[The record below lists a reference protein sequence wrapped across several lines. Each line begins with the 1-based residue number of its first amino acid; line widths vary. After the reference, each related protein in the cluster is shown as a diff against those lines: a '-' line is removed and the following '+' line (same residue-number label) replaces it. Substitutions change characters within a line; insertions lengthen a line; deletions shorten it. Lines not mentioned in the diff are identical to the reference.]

1 MKFIYS
7 DTNKRYYTL
16 DFYYRKRF
24 RHKVAKIPLDGF
36 FTCPNIDGKK
46 GFGGC
51 IFCRGGSAAYAKS
64 KGISLDKQL
73 HQGIAKIKDKWEE
86 PLYIAYFQANTN
98 TYDTVDNLKK
108 RFEPILN
115 ENIIGLALGT
125 RCDALNED
133 VLNYLEDLNK
143 RTNLFVELGLQ
154 TIKED
159 TAKMINRGHTLK
171 EFEDAYYKLKERGI
185 RVTVHIINGLPYE
198 MKEDMLKTVRYLN
211 KLKVDGVKIHSLFIE
226 KGTKIYEMYKEK
238 PFPLLSKK
246 EYVDITSDQ
255 IEELNKDIV
264 IERVTG
270 DADKEALIAPLWSLK
285 KFSVINDIDKEL
297 KRRNTVQGFKNNLL
311 DNLFY
316 YFEKYLSAK
325 DHIYI
330 DSNLTEISTFIK
342 EYTPSAY
349 VFSDKNTLLEANNL
363 SLIHKDNL
371 DKEEINTLLSKLNNK
386 GIITSFTYIDPNDLK
401 NYKFTYKKIN
411 NSHLTII
418 YKNFIY

>member
-24 RHKVAKIPLDGF
+24 HHKVAKIPLDGF
-36 FTCPNIDGKK
+36 FTCPNIDGTK

-171 EFEDAYYKLKERGI
+171 EFENAYYKLKERGI
-185 RVTVHIINGLPYE
+185 RVTVHIISGLPYE
-198 MKEDMLKTVRYLN
+198 TKEDMLKTVRYLN

-297 KRRNTVQGFKNNLL
+297 KRRNTVQGFKNSLL

-349 VFSDKNTLLEANNL
+349 VFSDKDTLLEANNL

-386 GIITSFTYIDPNDLK
+386 GIITSFTYIDSKDLK

>member
-7 DTNKRYYTL
+7 DTNKRYYTM

-24 RHKVAKIPLDGF
+24 HHKVAKIPLDGF
-36 FTCPNIDGKK
+36 FTCPNIDGTK

-98 TYDTVDNLKK
+98 TYDTIDNLKK
-108 RFEPILN
+108 RFEPILD

-171 EFEDAYYKLKERGI
+171 EFEDAYYKLKKRGI

-198 MKEDMLKTVRYLN
+198 TKEDMLKTVRYLN

-238 PFPLLSKK
+238 HFPLLSKK
-246 EYVDITSDQ
+246 EYVDIVTSQ

>member
-24 RHKVAKIPLDGF
+24 HHKVAKIPLDGF
-36 FTCPNIDGKK
+36 FTCPNIDGTK

-73 HQGIAKIKDKWEE
+73 HKGIAKIKDKWEE

-108 RFEPILN
+108 RFEPILK

-198 MKEDMLKTVRYLN
+198 TKEDMLKTVRYLN

-325 DHIYI
+325 DHIYV

-349 VFSDKNTLLEANNL
+349 IFSDKDTLLEANNL

-386 GIITSFTYIDPNDLK
+386 GIITSFTYIDPKDLK

>member
-16 DFYYRKRF
+16 DYYYRKRF
-24 RHKVAKIPLDGF
+24 HHKVAKIPLDGF
-36 FTCPNIDGKK
+36 FTCPNIDGTK

-73 HQGIAKIKDKWEE
+73 HKGIAKIKDKWEE

-98 TYDTVDNLKK
+98 TYDTIDNLKK

-133 VLNYLEDLNK
+133 ILDYLEDLNK

-171 EFEDAYYKLKERGI
+171 EFEDAYYKLKERDI
-185 RVTVHIINGLPYE
+185 RVTIHIINGLPYE
-198 MKEDMLKTVRYLN
+198 TKEDMLKTVRYLN
-211 KLKVDGVKIHSLFIE
+211 KLKVDGLKIHSLFIE

-325 DHIYI
+325 DRIYI

>member
-24 RHKVAKIPLDGF
+24 HHKVAKIPLDGF
-36 FTCPNIDGKK
+36 FTCPNIDGTK

-73 HQGIAKIKDKWEE
+73 HKGIAKIKDKWEE

-108 RFEPILN
+108 RFEPILK

-133 VLNYLEDLNK
+133 ILDYLEDLNK

-154 TIKED
+154 TIKKD

-171 EFEDAYYKLKERGI
+171 EFEDAYYKLKKRGI

-198 MKEDMLKTVRYLN
+198 TKEDMLKTVRYLN

-349 VFSDKNTLLEANNL
+349 IFSDKDTLLEANNL
-363 SLIHKDNL
+363 SLIHIDNL

-386 GIITSFTYIDPNDLK
+386 GIITSFTYIDPKDLK

>member
-24 RHKVAKIPLDGF
+24 HHKVAKIPLDGF
-36 FTCPNIDGKK
+36 FTCPNIDGTK

-98 TYDTVDNLKK
+98 TYDTIDNLKK
-108 RFEPILN
+108 RFEPILK

-133 VLNYLEDLNK
+133 ILNYLEDLNQ

-198 MKEDMLKTVRYLN
+198 TKEDMLKTVRYLN

-226 KGTKIYEMYKEK
+226 KGTKIYKMYKEK
-238 PFPLLSKK
+238 PFSLLSKK

-349 VFSDKNTLLEANNL
+349 IFSDKDTLLEANNL
-363 SLIHKDNL
+363 SLIHIDNL

-386 GIITSFTYIDPNDLK
+386 GIITSFTYIDPKDLK

>member
-24 RHKVAKIPLDGF
+24 HHKVAKIPLDGF
-36 FTCPNIDGKK
+36 FMCPNIDGTK

-171 EFEDAYYKLKERGI
+171 EFENAYYKLKERGI

-198 MKEDMLKTVRYLN
+198 TKEDMLKTVRYLN

-226 KGTKIYEMYKEK
+226 KGTKIYEMYKKK